1 MRSWRIS
8 GRRDTRETIALVSGE
23 RCVML
28 PGGAVGL
35 VTVLT
40 AEALEKHISAH
51 PGERAWIEL
60 AIEHGAI
67 RKIAESE
74 VTEND

>member
-1 MRSWRIS
+1 
-8 GRRDTRETIALVSGE
+8 
-23 RCVML
+23 ML

-35 VTVLT
+35 VTVLP
-40 AEALEKHISAH
+40 ADALEKHIAAH

-67 RKIAESE
+67 RKIAESG

>member
-1 MRSWRIS
+1 M
-8 GRRDTRETIALVSGE
+8 GRRTARVSVK
-23 RCVML
+23 RCQMPRRSV
-28 PGGAVGL
+28 GGLAIS
-35 VTVLT
+35 LT
-40 AEALEKHISAH
+40 AEALEKHIAAH